1 MQTRIMKCAVLSLLV
16 VFFSTVSLLPAARAG
31 VISTETHLAV
41 GKLTAKDQLQAALE
55 RQDVRTQLISLGV
68 DPEKAK
74 ARVASLTQDEVAKL
88 QSRIGDL
95 PAGAGA
101 IEVIGILF
109 IVLLILELVGVI
121 NIFHKL

>member
-1 MQTRIMKCAVLSLLV
+1 MKHAALFLLII
-16 VFFSTVSLLPAARAG
+16 FFSTVSLLPAARAG
-31 VISTETHLAV
+31 VISTESHLAV
-41 GKLTAKDQLQAALE
+41 RTSTAKDQLQAALE

-74 ARVASLTQDEVAKL
+74 ARVASLTQDEIAKI
-88 QSRIGDL
+88 QGRIGDL

-121 NIFHKL
+121 NIFHKI

>member
-1 MQTRIMKCAVLSLLV
+1 MKCAVLSLLV

-41 GKLTAKDQLQAALE
+41 GKLTAKNQLQAALE

-74 ARVASLTQDEVAKL
+74 ARVANLTQDEVAKL

>member
-16 VFFSTVSLLPAARAG
+16 VFFSTVSFLPAARAG

-74 ARVASLTQDEVAKL
+74 ARVANLTQDEVAKL

-95 PAGAGA
+95 PAGAGV

>member
-1 MQTRIMKCAVLSLLV
+1 MQAQIMKHAALFLLII
-16 VFFSTVSLLPAARAG
+16 FFSTVSLLPAARAG
-31 VISTETHLAV
+31 VISTESHLAV
-41 GKLTAKDQLQAALE
+41 RTSTAKDQLQAALE

-74 ARVASLTQDEVAKL
+74 ARVASLTQDEIAKI
-88 QSRIGDL
+88 QGRIGDL

-121 NIFHKL
+121 NIFHKI

>member
-41 GKLTAKDQLQAALE
+41 GKLTAKNQLQAALE

-74 ARVASLTQDEVAKL
+74 ARVANLTQDEVAKL